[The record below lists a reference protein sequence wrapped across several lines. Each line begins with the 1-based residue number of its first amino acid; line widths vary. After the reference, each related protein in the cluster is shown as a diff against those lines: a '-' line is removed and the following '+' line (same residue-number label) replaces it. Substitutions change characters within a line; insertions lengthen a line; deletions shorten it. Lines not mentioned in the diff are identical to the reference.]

1 MALVPDPTLTR
12 PGGVDMSGCKTGLT
26 SFGAVKGQGGGVFV
40 RGESVGVA
48 RRAGKLVAVG
58 ETGVTGLM

>member
-1 MALVPDPTLTR
+1 MLRAPGDTLAR
-12 PGGVDMSGCKTGLT
+12 LGGADMSGCKTGLT
-26 SFGAVKGQGGGVFV
+26 SFGVVRGPGGGVLV

-48 RRAGKLVAVG
+48 RRAGKVAVVG